1 MFCLVDKVDVDRLD
15 GFSWY
20 ASIHSASLT
29 AYASTNDRHGMRRMM
44 HNIILPTDDGL
55 EVDHVNGNG
64 LDNRRKNLRAVTRA
78 QQMCNKLK
86 SNGMTSTYKGVFWS
100 ATMRKWGAVVQFGGQ
115 RTHAGYFDEEVDAA
129 MAYDDAAR
137 DIHGAYARL
146 NNPSTGE
153 QSAHMRGAL

>member
-1 MFCLVDKVDVDRLD
+1 
-15 GFSWY
+15 
-20 ASIHSASLT
+20 
-29 AYASTNDRHGMRRMM
+29 
-44 HNIILPTDDGL
+44 
-55 EVDHVNGNG
+55 
-64 LDNRRKNLRAVTRA
+64 
-78 QQMCNKLK
+78 MCNKLK